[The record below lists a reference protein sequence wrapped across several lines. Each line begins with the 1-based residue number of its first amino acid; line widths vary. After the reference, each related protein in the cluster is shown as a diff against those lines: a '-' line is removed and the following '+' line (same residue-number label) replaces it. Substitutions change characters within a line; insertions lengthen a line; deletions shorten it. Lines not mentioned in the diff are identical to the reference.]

1 MELRRFCR
9 EQGIVFQSFW
19 TLSGNPALLKS
30 GVVEE
35 VAAALEGRVER
46 GEEKAVA
53 LYGLVVGLGG
63 VSVLNGTTSMG
74 RMVGDL
80 KGLEIL
86 RGLVEGE
93 WEDRWEGWMRDF
105 KGIIGET

>member
-1 MELRRFCR
+1 M
-9 EQGIVFQSFW
+9 FQSFW

-35 VAAALEGRVER
+35 VAAALEGWVER

-63 VSVLNGTTSMG
+63 VSVLNGTTNMG

-80 KGLEIL
+80 KGLDVL

-93 WEDRWEGWMRDF
+93 WEARWVRWMEVF
-105 KGIIGET
+105 KGVIGEI